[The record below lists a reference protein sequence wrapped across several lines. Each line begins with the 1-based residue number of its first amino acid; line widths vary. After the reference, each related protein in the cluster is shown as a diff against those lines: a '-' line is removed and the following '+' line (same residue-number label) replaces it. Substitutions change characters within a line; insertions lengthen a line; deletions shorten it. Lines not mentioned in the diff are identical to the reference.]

1 MDDRC
6 ASHPFDIQVLPGR
19 PYPLG
24 ATKRR
29 GGVNFSL
36 FSANAASVE
45 LLLFDHHEQERP
57 TRIIKLDPCKN
68 KTYYYWH
75 VFVRGIGHGQLYAY
89 RVSGPYCPEEGLRF
103 VGKKLLLDPYARAVA
118 YGDNWCRAKAKG
130 FDGNVFSGLKSVV
143 VDTSGY
149 DWEGDEPLRRPMSET
164 IIYEMH
170 VCGLTAHPSSG
181 VSHPGT
187 YAAVAKKIPYLRS
200 LGITAVELLPVHQ
213 FDEQEV
219 ERASPLTAQALKNY
233 WGYAPLA
240 YFAPHLGYA
249 KSADPRR
256 VVDEF
261 RDMVKALHRAGLE
274 VIIDVVF
281 NHTGE
286 SDEKGPTI
294 CFRGLENQA
303 YYMLEPDRRLYRN
316 YSGTGN
322 TLNCNHSIVRR
333 LIRDCTR
340 YWVQELHVDG
350 FRFDLASVLSRNE
363 QGEPIKDSPILWEIE
378 SDPVLSGAKLI
389 AEAWDAAGLYQ
400 QGAFTGDRWAEW
412 NGRFRDDVRRFVR
425 RDLGTVRNLA
435 WRMTGSFDV
444 FRSKPRYV
452 AHQSINYI
460 TCHDGFTLADLV
472 SYDAKHNE
480 ANGQDN
486 RDGTD
491 DNLSWNCGVEGP
503 TSDVQVLRLR
513 RRQMRNLIALL
524 MTARGTPML
533 LAGDEMARTQQGN
546 NNAYCQDNETSWFD
560 WRLLKENADIHR
572 FVRGMIALRKRHPA
586 LRVDPALA
594 GRQYEQALQDRVTFH
609 GVRLHEPDWSYH
621 SHSLAIHFRGLAGEA
636 GVYVI
641 ANAYWAALDFELPPD
656 VRWKRVV
663 DTSLDSPDDLVEE
676 EEAALVDGGSY
687 SAGPESVVVLIQA
700 EP

>member
-1 MDDRC
+1 MHERNVGRL
-6 ASHPFDIQVLPGR
+6 FDIEALPGR
-19 PYPLG
+19 SYPLG
-24 ATKRR
+24 ATNR
-29 GGVNFSL
+29 GDGVNFSL
-36 FSANAASVE
+36 FSANATSVE
-45 LLLFDHHEQERP
+45 LLLFDHYDQERP
-57 TRIIKLDPCKN
+57 TRTIQLDPHQN
-68 KTYYYWH
+68 KTLYYWH
-75 VFVRGIGHGQLYAY
+75 VFVRGVGDGQLYAY
-89 RVSGPYCPEEGLRF
+89 RVDGPYRPQDGLRF
-103 VGKKLLLDPYARAVA
+103 AGKKVLLDPYARAVA
-118 YGDNWCRAKAKG
+118 YGDNWSRSEAKG
-130 FDGNVFSGLKSVV
+130 FADNMRTALKSVV

-149 DWEGDEPLRRPMSET
+149 DWEGEHPLHRPMNET

-170 VCGLTAHPSSG
+170 VRGLTAHPSSG

-187 YAAVAKKIPYLRS
+187 YSAVVEKIPYLRS
-200 LGITAVELLPVHQ
+200 LGVTALDLLPVQQ

-219 ERASPLTAQALKNY
+219 ERVDPTTGKALKNY
-233 WGYAPLA
+233 WGYAPLG

-249 KSADPRR
+249 SGADVRR

-274 VIIDVVF
+274 VILDVVF

-286 SDEKGPTI
+286 SDENGPTI
-294 CFRGLENQA
+294 CFRGLENAA
-303 YYMLEPDRRLYRN
+303 YYMVQPDRRLYCN

-333 LIRDCTR
+333 MIRECLR
-340 YWVQELHVDG
+340 YWVQEFHVDG

-378 SDPVLSGAKLI
+378 SDPVLAGTKLI

-400 QGAFTGDRWAEW
+400 QGSFTGDRWAEW

-425 RDLGTVRNLA
+425 RDPGSVRNLA
-435 WRMTGSFDV
+435 WRMTGSFDI
-444 FRSKPRYV
+444 FRGKPSYV
-452 AHQSINYI
+452 SHQSINYV

-486 RDGTD
+486 EDGSD

-513 RRQMRNLIALL
+513 RRQMKNLIALL

-533 LAGDEMARTQQGN
+533 LAGDEMARTQRGN
-546 NNAYCQDNETSWFD
+546 NNAYCQDNETSWLD
-560 WRLLKENADIHR
+560 WQLLRENADIHR
-572 FVRGMIALRKRHPA
+572 FVRGMIRLRKRHPA
-586 LRVDPALA
+586 LRVDLALA
-594 GRQYEQALQDRVTFH
+594 GKHYEQALHEGVSFH
-609 GVRLHEPDWSYH
+609 GVRQNQPDWSYH
-621 SHSLAIHFRGLAGEA
+621 SHSLAIHFHRPAADA

-641 ANAYWAALDFELPPD
+641 ANAYWEPLDFELPSG
-656 VRWKRVV
+656 VRWRQVV
-663 DTSLDSPDDLVEE
+663 DTSLDSPYDLVAE
-676 EEAALVDGGSY
+676 EEAGLVDGGSY
-687 SAGPESVVVLIQA
+687 CARPESVVVLVEA
-700 EP
+700 GS